1 LSALRHYVY
10 YRVAAGSADEALT
23 RVRTLHERWC
33 ATVPGLSCERLR
45 RADAG
50 ADPVTL
56 MEVLRGASPEQLAA
70 FEAEA
75 QRELAPWLLGERHVE
90 RFTPCA

>member
-1 LSALRHYVY
+1 MSSLRHYVY
-10 YRVAAGSADEALT
+10 YRVAPGSADEALA
-23 RVRTLHERWC
+23 RVRALHERWR
-33 ATVPGLSCERLR
+33 AAVPTLQCDRLW
-45 RADAG
+45 RADASG
-50 ADPVTL
+50 DVVTL

>member
-10 YRVAAGSADEALT
+10 YRVAAGAADEALA
-23 RVRTLHERWC
+23 RVRVLHERWC
-33 ATVPGLSCERLR
+33 AAVPALRCERLR

-50 ADPVTL
+50 SDTATL
-56 MEVLRGASPEQLAA
+56 MEVLRGATPEQLAA